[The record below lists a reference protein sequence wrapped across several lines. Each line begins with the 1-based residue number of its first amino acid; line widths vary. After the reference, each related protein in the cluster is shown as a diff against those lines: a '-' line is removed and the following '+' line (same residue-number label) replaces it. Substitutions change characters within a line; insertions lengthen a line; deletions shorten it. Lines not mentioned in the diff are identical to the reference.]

1 MTHQETM
8 TDYILSLIEGFVAA
22 GIKKAVISP
31 GSRSTPVSL
40 LIHRDARIDTQ
51 IAIDERSAA
60 FLALGLAKVDL
71 EPVLLVCTSGT
82 AAANYY
88 PAICEAKASQIPL
101 VVLTTDRPPELR
113 DVGAPQAMNQQDLY
127 GKQVK
132 GFTELSVP
140 ENTPNMLQY
149 VQFQASQQ
157 TRLAKAAP
165 KGPVHLNVPL
175 REPLL
180 PDFSR
185 TVTTTTQIISEPKID
200 RTSHQDWE
208 AYFSKKGI
216 IVVGEERTV
225 EEAQQLLHL
234 ADALG
239 WPIVGDPLTNLANA
253 GVESSIYIRH
263 ADLIFSAG
271 VSVDFQPEVVLRF
284 GRLPVTKSVM
294 QWLMALPTETIWLF
308 VDEGQQWHDQL
319 QNAQVFLPYRVTDFV
334 QASLPVAT
342 LATPTWTKQWQ
353 TRQAQAAD
361 QIATLAGLAT
371 LNETSAVYEAH
382 RLLVEEEQLFV
393 SNSNAIRLL
402 DRYIQMK
409 PKQAKVF
416 GNRGVNGIDGI
427 TSTAVGVAM
436 SGPTTL
442 ITGDLAFFHDMNGL
456 QLAKALNVPLT
467 ILLLN
472 NNGGGIFSFLSQR
485 TLDKAD
491 FDPLFATPTDLDFEK
506 VAALYQMPYHVPDT
520 LEALRDVL
528 SQTTTGPRIIEV
540 KGQFADPVTLW
551 EDLVA
556 EFKEVVA
563 DE

>member
-8 TDYILSLIEGFVAA
+8 TDYILSLIEGFIAA

-31 GSRSTPVSL
+31 GSRSTPVAL
-40 LIHRDARIDTQ
+40 LLHRDSRIDTQ

-60 FLALGLAKVDL
+60 FFALGLAKVDL

-88 PAICEAKASQIPL
+88 PAICEAKASQVPL
-101 VVLTTDRPPELR
+101 MVLTTDRPPELR

-132 GFTELSVP
+132 GFTEFSVP
-140 ENTPNMLQY
+140 ENTPNMLRY

-185 TVTTTTQIISEPKID
+185 QVSSVVQHMIEPKID
-200 RTSHQDWE
+200 LTDAKGWSTYL
-208 AYFSKKGI
+208 AKKGM
-216 IVVGEERTV
+216 IVVGEERTPQ
-225 EEAQQLLHL
+225 EALQLLHL

-239 WPIVGDPLTNLANA
+239 WPIIGDPLTNLANA
-253 GVESSIYIRH
+253 GVTSSLYIRH

-271 VSVDFQPEVVLRF
+271 ISADFEPEVVLRF

-294 QWLMALPTETIWLF
+294 QWLMNLPLSTDWLF

-334 QASLPVAT
+334 HASLSTAT
-342 LATPTWTKQWQ
+342 ISDTKWTTMWQ
-353 TRQAQAAD
+353 TRQAQAATMVD
-361 QIATLAGLAT
+361 ETTELQE
-371 LNETSAVYEAH
+371 LNETSAVYVAH
-382 RLLVEEEQLFV
+382 QQLATNGQLFV

-409 PKQAKVF
+409 PEQAKVF

-456 QLAKALNVPLT
+456 QLAKSLNVPLT

-485 TLDKAD
+485 TLEKTD

-520 LEALRDVL
+520 LEALREAL
-528 SQTTTGPRIIEV
+528 HQTTTGPRIIEV
-540 KGQFADPVTLW
+540 KGQFAEPVTLW

>member
-8 TDYILSLIEGFVAA
+8 TDYILSLIEGFTAA

-31 GSRSTPVSL
+31 GSRSTPVAL
-40 LIHRDARIDTQ
+40 LLHRDPRIDTQ

-60 FLALGLAKVDL
+60 FFALGQAKVDL

-88 PAICEAKASQIPL
+88 PAICEAKASQVPL

-140 ENTPNMLQY
+140 ESTPNMLRY

-157 TRLAKAAP
+157 TRLAIAAP
-165 KGPVHLNVPL
+165 KGPVHINIPL

-185 TVTTTTQIISEPKID
+185 QVPSVVQHMIEPKID
-200 RTSHQDWE
+200 VTDAKEWSTYL
-208 AYFSKKGI
+208 AKKGM
-216 IVVGEERTV
+216 IVVGEERTLQ
-225 EEAQQLLHL
+225 EALQLLRL
-234 ADALG
+234 AEALG
-239 WPIVGDPLTNLANA
+239 WPIIGDPLTNLANA
-253 GVESSIYIRH
+253 GKTSSVYIRH

-271 VSVDFQPEVVLRF
+271 VSAEFQPEVVLRF

-294 QWLMALPTETIWLF
+294 QWLMNLPLSTEWLF

-319 QNAQVFLPYRVTDFV
+319 QCATVFLPYRVSDFV
-334 QASLPVAT
+334 QASLSTAT
-342 LATPTWTKQWQ
+342 VSDTKWTTMWE
-353 TRQAQAAD
+353 TRQAQAATMVEETAEL
-361 QIATLAGLAT
+361 QE
-371 LNETSAVYEAH
+371 LNETSAVYAAH
-382 RLLVEEEQLFV
+382 QRLANSAQLFV

-402 DRYIQMK
+402 DRYIQNK
-409 PKQAKVF
+409 PNEAKVF

-436 SGPTTL
+436 ENPTTL

-456 QLAKALNVPLT
+456 QLATSLQVPLT
-467 ILLLN
+467 IVLLN

-485 TLDKAD
+485 TLEKTD
-491 FDPLFATPTDLDFEK
+491 FDPLFATPTDLEFEQ
-506 VAALYQMPYHVPDT
+506 VAKLYQIPYHVPSD
-520 LEALRDVL
+520 LDELNELLDQQ
-528 SQTTTGPRIIEV
+528 SSGPRIIEV
-540 KGQFADPVTLW
+540 KGQFAEPVTLW
-551 EDLVA
+551 ETLVA
-556 EFKEVVA
+556 SFKAVVA
-563 DE
+563 NE